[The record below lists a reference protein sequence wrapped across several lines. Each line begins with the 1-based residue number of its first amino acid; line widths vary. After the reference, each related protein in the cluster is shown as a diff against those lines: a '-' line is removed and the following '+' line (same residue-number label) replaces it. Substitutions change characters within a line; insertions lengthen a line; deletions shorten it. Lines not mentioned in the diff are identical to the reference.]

1 MTSEFSRLQFYGEW
15 FYDKVMNIQPSYKV
29 FNYLMKKL
37 VHLAFLSL
45 LKRLTLFFFG
55 SVDHIIMAV
64 SSPADEGNK

>member
-45 LKRLTLFFFG
+45 LKRLNLFLD
-55 SVDHIIMAV
+55 SVDHVIMAV

>member
-1 MTSEFSRLQFYGEW
+1 MS
-15 FYDKVMNIQPSYKV
+15 IQPSYKV

-45 LKRLTLFFFG
+45 LKRLNLFLD
-55 SVDHIIMAV
+55 SVDHVIMAV

>member
-1 MTSEFSRLQFYGEW
+1 MTSKFSRLKFYGEW
-15 FYDKVMNIQPSYKV
+15 SYDKVMNIKSSYKV

-45 LKRLTLFFFG
+45 LKRLNLFLD
-55 SVDHIIMAV
+55 SVDHVIMAV